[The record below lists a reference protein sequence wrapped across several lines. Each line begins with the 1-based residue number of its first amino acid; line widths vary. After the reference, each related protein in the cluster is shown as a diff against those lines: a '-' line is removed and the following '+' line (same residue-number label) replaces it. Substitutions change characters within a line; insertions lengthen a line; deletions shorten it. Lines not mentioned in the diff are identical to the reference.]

1 MLQSTAT
8 CSNTATNSQNEVM
21 PNWQYSSYAPQLL
34 FAILDDKFG
43 G

>member
-8 CSNTATNSQNEVM
+8 CSNTATNSQNEVV
-21 PNWQYSSYAPQLL
+21 PNWHDSSYAPQL
-34 FAILDDKFG
+34 FSATLDDKFG